1 MTTTKSALVLVLVG
15 ATSCGDNSENL
26 DAVREAVANAQVKI
40 GDMVTAAE
48 ASMPGGR
55 ALTAELR
62 VGATAVY
69 AYGTIGNATL
79 HDVRVDTVNG
89 RIVSTLAA
97 GTRADGCR
105 DSISIARA
113 IEIAEH
119 QVSGGVVIAAIP
131 DDDVACA
138 REIQVLAPDLLWEVK
153 VSGTGEVL
161 ELEESD
167 ETED

>member
-1 MTTTKSALVLVLVG
+1 MTTMRSGCVLVLLC
-15 ATSCGDNSENL
+15 ATSCGDRSANL
-26 DAVREAVANAQVKI
+26 DAAREAIANAQVKI
-40 GDMVTAAE
+40 GDMVTVAE

-55 ALTAELR
+55 TLTAELR
-62 VGATAVY
+62 VGAPAVY

-79 HDVRVDTVNG
+79 HDVRIDTVNG
-89 RIVSTLAA
+89 RIVSTLAG
-97 GTRADGCR
+97 GTRTDGCR

-113 IEIAEH
+113 IEIAEA
-119 QVSGGVVIAAIP
+119 QIAGGVVIAAIP

-138 REIQVLAPDLLWEVK
+138 REIQVLGPDLLWEVK
-153 VSGTGEVL
+153 VSGTGQVL